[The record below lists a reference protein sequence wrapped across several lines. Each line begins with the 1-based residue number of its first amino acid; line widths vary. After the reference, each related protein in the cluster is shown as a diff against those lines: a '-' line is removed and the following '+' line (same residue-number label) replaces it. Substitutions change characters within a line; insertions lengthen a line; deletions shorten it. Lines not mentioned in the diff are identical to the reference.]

1 MTNCLIT
8 NCINS
13 LFVGVDYKFNLNN
26 NIDIINSE
34 KNNKIQ
40 VILEKQKLTDS
51 QFLLRKNY
59 INKLEQIALGL
70 RTESVF
76 KNVLNP
82 VIIYDVNFKILDY
95 NESFFDK
102 FLQNI
107 KSSSK
112 VLNSHENLQKTNT
125 IEDFIIYNEK
135 KITYYKEYFI
145 EIDGCK
151 YKVTTSPL
159 LDTHKNFE
167 CFIRI
172 YTKI

>member
-1 MTNCLIT
+1 MQLTNYIH
-8 NCINS
+8 S
-13 LFVGVDYKFNLNN
+13 LFIGGEYRLHINT
-26 NIDIINSE
+26 NIENINKE
-34 KNNKIQ
+34 KNAKIQ

-95 NESFFDK
+95 NESFFDR
-102 FLQNI
+102 FLQNL
-107 KSSSK
+107 KSSNRI
-112 VLNSHENLQKTNT
+112 LNYHDTCKKMNI
-125 IEDFIIYNEK
+125 IEDFVINNEQ
-135 KITYYKEYFI
+135 KIEFHKEYII
-145 EIDGCK
+145 EITGDK

-159 LDTHKNFE
+159 LDTNKNLE